1 MNDSQEELI
10 EFLVTH
16 KALQFGEFTLKSGRK
31 SPYYYNIRNLATG
44 EAISKIASVYAQKI
58 MDENLEPDVLF
69 GPAYAGIPLAVAT
82 ALHLNDHHDQNVRF
96 AFDRK
101 EVKKYGD
108 QNTNAL
114 IGSLQEGDRVLII
127 DDMMTTG
134 GTKLEAKQ
142 KIQSFADVDVIG
154 ILISFDRMEKDD
166 QGVYAAKALKDQGLP
181 VYSILDAPSVF
192 EFLHNQEIGG
202 AIHVTDEHFAAFQ
215 AYRKQYGV

>member
-1 MNDSQEELI
+1 MNESQEELA
-10 EFLVTH
+10 EFLVKH

-31 SPYYYNIRNLATG
+31 SPYYYNIRSLSTG

-82 ALHLNDHHDQNVRF
+82 ALYLNDHHDQNVRF

-101 EVKKYGD
+101 EVKEYGD
-108 QNTNAL
+108 ANTKAL

-142 KIQSFADVDVIG
+142 KIEAFASVDVIG
-154 ILISFDRMEKDD
+154 ILISFDRMEKDEN
-166 QGVYAAKALKDQGLP
+166 GVYAAKSLKDQGLP
-181 VYSILDAPSVF
+181 VYSVLDAPSVF
-192 EFLHNQEIGG
+192 EFLRNRNIGG
-202 AIHVTDEHFAAFQ
+202 AVHVTDAHFQAFQ